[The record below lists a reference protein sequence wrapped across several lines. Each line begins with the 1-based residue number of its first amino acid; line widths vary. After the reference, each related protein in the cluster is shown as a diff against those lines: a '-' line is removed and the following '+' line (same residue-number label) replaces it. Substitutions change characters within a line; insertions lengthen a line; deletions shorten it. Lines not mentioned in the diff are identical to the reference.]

1 MRSFAMRLILI
12 ASVVAT
18 LAMLPAVQA
27 GAPRVTEEERLQK
40 LLLGKTPGKPQSCIP
55 LNRSGGSEVIGGSII
70 FRENSRRLYRN
81 EPRGGCDARR
91 IGSGLIFRVTSSSLC
106 RGDVAQIVD
115 FSSGIHEGH
124 CVLGDFVPYQAP
136 PKS

>member
-1 MRSFAMRLILI
+1 MRLILI
-12 ASVVAT
+12 ASAVGALIV
-18 LAMLPAVQA
+18 LPTAHA
-27 GAPRVTEEERLQK
+27 GEPRHTESERLLK

-70 FRENSRRLYRN
+70 FRESSRRLYRN

>member
-1 MRSFAMRLILI
+1 MRLILI
-12 ASVVAT
+12 AAVFAA
-18 LAMLPAVQA
+18 LIALPTVQA
-27 GAPRVTEEERLQK
+27 GEPRHTESERLLK

-55 LNRSGGSEVIGGSII
+55 LSRSGGSEVIGGSII

-81 EPRGGCDARR
+81 EPRSGCDSRR

-115 FSSGIHEGH
+115 FQSGIHEGH
-124 CVLGDFVPYQAP
+124 CVLGDFTPYTTQ